1 MYDLISVGSVS
12 LDFYFQGK
20 SLTRDN
26 ERFHLAIGGKYLSDS
41 FFESIGGGGANVA
54 IGVASHGFSVALFGK
69 IGNNPFKEVI
79 LKRLAEKKVAT
90 EFLQIEKDYYKI
102 SAILLTE
109 SGERTII
116 HFETP
121 TQLTKDFFLH
131 QDLKKAKNIYF
142 SPLGDLSIE
151 EKTKMIGYLKGDQ
164 TLTFVNLSINDCRQ
178 PKEKLLPIF
187 DALDVLILNTHEYAE
202 LVKKP
207 YQSIDFF
214 HLDLEPEILKKRI
227 VVVTDA
233 EKGSYGYQAG
243 KFYFQEAIKPEKI
256 VDTTGAGDGYTAG
269 FIADYLK
276 NKDIASAMKNG
287 AMYAVKILQKLGA
300 N

>member
-1 MYDLISVGSVS
+1 
-12 LDFYFQGK
+12 
-20 SLTRDN
+20 
-26 ERFHLAIGGKYLSDS
+26 
-41 FFESIGGGGANVA
+41 
-54 IGVASHGFSVALFGK
+54 
-69 IGNNPFKEVI
+69 
-79 LKRLAEKKVAT
+79 
-90 EFLQIEKDYYKI
+90 
-102 SAILLTE
+102 
-109 SGERTII
+109 
-116 HFETP
+116 
-121 TQLTKDFFLH
+121 
-131 QDLKKAKNIYF
+131 
-142 SPLGDLSIE
+142 
-151 EKTKMIGYLKGDQ
+151 MIGYLKGDQ

-178 PKEKLLPIF
+178 SKEKLLPIF

-227 VVVTDA
+227 VVITDA
-233 EKGSYGYQAG
+233 EKGSYGYQNG

-287 AMYAVKILQKLGA
+287 ALYAVKILQKLGA